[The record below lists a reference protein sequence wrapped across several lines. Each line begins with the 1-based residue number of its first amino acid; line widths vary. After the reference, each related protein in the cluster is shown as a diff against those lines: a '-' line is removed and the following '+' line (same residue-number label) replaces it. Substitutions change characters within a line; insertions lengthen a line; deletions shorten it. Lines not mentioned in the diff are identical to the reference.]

1 VWQAVLVLILFAMT
15 LLNLPF
21 LKLVGALLLL
31 LLVWSEVKL
40 LAPDDNDHG
49 NAQDSDR
56 LLADNK
62 TSLVADLV
70 MRVDN
75 LIAIAGAAQNAGEH
89 SALRVVLGLL
99 ISVAIIVAA
108 GQLVIKRM
116 ARFLFLITLGRML
129 LGWIAGGTLVTDP
142 VLADPGRWTWMLKI
156 PQSDLLKHAAA
167 VARALLALALSKA
180 LAARKPP
187 LKAA

>member
-1 VWQAVLVLILFAMT
+1 VWQAVLILFAMT

-21 LKLVGALLLL
+21 LKLVGALLL

-75 LIAIAGAAQNAGEH
+75 LIAIAGTAQNAGEH
-89 SALRVVLGLL
+89 SA
-99 ISVAIIVAA
+99 
-108 GQLVIKRM
+108 
-116 ARFLFLITLGRML
+116 
-129 LGWIAGGTLVTDP
+129 AGGAGP
-142 VLADPGRWTWMLKI
+142 ADLSCHHRGRRPAGDQAHGAL
-156 PQSDLLKHAAA
+156 PFLDHAA
-167 VARALLALALSKA
+167 VARALLALALGKA